1 MNRLDMSASDVLNF
15 ETLVKLRFLHQTKQ
29 AHTGIRKTAG
39 QSAQTTETMT
49 QRQSLARRF
58 NAVIKEQQERG
69 ISTGSERGLGI
80 PPLVEGMASLTAS
93 FLCNQQQVML
103 QMLKRSHPIKQKR
116 YHLDLSIKLLTF
128 RN

>member
-69 ISTGSERGLGI
+69 ISTGSERDLRWTRDPAPGGRDGI
-80 PPLVEGMASLTAS
+80 IDGVIPLQPAAGNAANAKEVAS
-93 FLCNQQQVML
+93 NQAKKV
-103 QMLKRSHPIKQKR
+103 S
-116 YHLDLSIKLLTF
+116 S
-128 RN
+128 